1 MQPLSCMTSQKKLLQ
16 LVSAV
21 VHSKSVDVLAF
32 NNEVP
37 EP

>member
-1 MQPLSCMTSQKKLLQ
+1 MQPLSCITFQKKLLQ

-21 VHSKSVDVLAF
+21 VHSKSVDVIAF
-32 NNEVP
+32 KNEVP